1 MSGPDWRPT
10 ASIETLRL
18 RALMLRRAREYF
30 AATDAIEVETPSLV
44 RAAVTD
50 VHLESL
56 EVRHA
61 GGGHAGFL
69 HTSPEYAM
77 KRLLC
82 AGAPDIYQ
90 VSHVF
95 RDGERGRLHNP
106 EFTMIEWYRL
116 GIDHHALM
124 ADVERLLLRMFEGLV
139 SPEASSHVTY
149 RGAFEASLGVDP
161 VGGTVRE
168 LASALA
174 ARGADVPAALA
185 GERDALCDLGL
196 SLYLAPSFP
205 ADRITFL
212 HDFPASQAALARI
225 EGPVA
230 ARFEAFWGA
239 VELANG
245 FDELGDA
252 AEQAAR
258 FTADASERART
269 GRPSRAQDEAFLAA
283 LGAGL
288 PRCSG
293 VALGFDRVVMIA
305 AGARHIDEVMA
316 FPAERA

>member
-1 MSGPDWRPT
+1 
-10 ASIETLRL
+10 
-18 RALMLRRAREYF
+18 MLRRAREYF

-44 RAAVTD
+44 RATVTD

-149 RGAFEASLGVDP
+149 GGAFEASLGVDP

-196 SLYLAPSFP
+196 SLYVAPSFP

-212 HDFPASQAALARI
+212 RLPASQACWRGSKDRSPPGSGALWERSS
-225 EGPVA
+225 G
-230 ARFEAFWGA
+230 
-239 VELANG
+239 G
-245 FDELGDA
+245 FDDWA
-252 AEQAAR
+252 M
-258 FTADASERART
+258 
-269 GRPSRAQDEAFLAA
+269 RPSRPRALRQMPGARTNRPPELRQTRFLAA
-283 LGAGL
+283 LGWA
-288 PRCSG
+288 P
-293 VALGFDRVVMIA
+293 AMLGRRSA
-305 AGARHIDEVMA
+305 TAS
-316 FPAERA
+316 